1 MADSN
6 ITMKLV
12 QILRCKNF
20 TDKSHVFII
29 SDITILTDCD
39 ATAFLSAMLQRKKTV
54 IYPIGDIFTLQIVS
68 AKDAALLMK
77 FIFYICAAFTAAFIL
92 KLLFH
97 NILLIH

>member
-1 MADSN
+1 MP
-6 ITMKLV
+6 
-12 QILRCKNF
+12 Q
-20 TDKSHVFII
+20 
-29 SDITILTDCD
+29 
-39 ATAFLSAMLQRKKTV
+39 LSCPMLQRKKTV
-54 IYPIGDIFTLQIVS
+54 IYPIGDIFTLQIIS